1 METKII
7 IIATTIYSK
16 ALLLKSRL
24 ESEGIDA
31 YLANVNLIQSDVASG
46 VKVLVK
52 DSDAKHALSII
63 KELDIDA
70 EKEEQKNLQKIEN
83 FNTIICPVDFSED
96 SLNAAHYAILL
107 ASKIQA
113 EVKFVYAYNST
124 QIMANPFPD
133 AFSYQIG
140 MGNIFKDEN
149 LSAKKG
155 MTLFR
160 TKVLGFIKT
169 QGLTEVKITTKVLNL
184 DPMMA
189 IPQYCNKFKSGLVV
203 MGTKG
208 IGKSKGFQAGSMA
221 LHTIENV
228 SIPVLVVPKQY
239 KFKALQTFNI
249 MYLTDF
255 DDKDFKAFRK
265 LMSIV
270 SLFDATV
277 HCIHIQ
283 HEKDRISQVMLDE
296 LVDHLKNAYPDF
308 KVDCSLIESH
318 EMTKSINGYV
328 SAKGINLISLSEH
341 KRNFLLSLFSKS
353 VVKEILFEVKTP
365 ILVFKI

>member
-1 METKII
+1 
-7 IIATTIYSK
+7 
-16 ALLLKSRL
+16 
-24 ESEGIDA
+24 
-31 YLANVNLIQSDVASG
+31 
-46 VKVLVK
+46 
-52 DSDAKHALSII
+52 
-63 KELDIDA
+63 
-70 EKEEQKNLQKIEN
+70 
-83 FNTIICPVDFSED
+83 
-96 SLNAAHYAILL
+96 
-107 ASKIQA
+107 
-113 EVKFVYAYNST
+113 
-124 QIMANPFPD
+124 
-133 AFSYQIG
+133 
-140 MGNIFKDEN
+140 
-149 LSAKKG
+149 
-155 MTLFR
+155 
-160 TKVLGFIKT
+160 
-169 QGLTEVKITTKVLNL
+169 
-184 DPMMA
+184 
-189 IPQYCNKFKSGLVV
+189 

-318 EMTKSINGYV
+318 EMTKSINSYV

-365 ILVFKI
+365 LLVFKI